1 MRPTR
6 RAFLR
11 AVGRGAATLSAL
23 PLVEAVTGI
32 EAAFADDLGR
42 LARKPGALS
51 AQELAPRYMLADDVV
66 YLNHASIGTV
76 PRSVHSAHLRY
87 LELCETNPW
96 LYMWGGAWEEARE
109 ATRASVAG
117 LLGADAD
124 DVALTHNTT
133 EGFNL
138 LAQGLPLG
146 PGDEILFTSLNHDG
160 ASVCWEHMA
169 ARRGFS
175 VRRVPFPV
183 ADAAEMTGDDVVAF
197 HRNRIRPETKV
208 LVLPHLDNAVGIRHP
223 LAEMV
228 AAARDAGVEY
238 VAVDGAQTVGMIP
251 LDLPSTGVD
260 FYAGSPHKWVQAPK
274 GLGLL
279 YMRPGVRERV
289 EPMWV
294 TWGQRSWEGTVR
306 IFEDYGTRNL
316 PEVIALG
323 DAADLQATLD
333 ARGKVERYRT
343 LHRALREATE
353 ASPGVTWRSPR
364 AWNDGGMLVALE
376 VRGRSS
382 SEVGAELREEHGVI
396 LRSFGGDEL
405 NTLRVAPNLA
415 TSAAELERFV
425 GWLDGMAR

>member
-1 MRPTR
+1 MRPSR

-11 AVGRGAATLSAL
+11 AVGRGAATLSTLSLVDAL
-23 PLVEAVTGI
+23 TEV

-42 LARKPGALS
+42 LGREPGPLS
-51 AQELAPRYMLADDVV
+51 TQELVPRYMLDDDIV

-76 PRSVHSAHLRY
+76 PRSVHDAHLRY

-109 ATRASVAG
+109 ATRASVAA
-117 LLGADAD
+117 LLGADPT

-146 PGDEILFTSLNHDG
+146 PGDEVLFTSLNHDG
-160 ASVCWEHMA
+160 ASVCWEHMG

-183 ADAAEMTGDDVVAF
+183 ADAAGMTGDDVVAF
-197 HRNRIRPETKV
+197 HRERIRPETKV
-208 LVLPHLDNAVGIRHP
+208 LVFPHLDNAVGVRHP
-223 LAEMV
+223 LAELV
-228 AAARDAGVEY
+228 AAARAEGVEY

-251 LDLPSTGVD
+251 LDLPATGVD

-279 YMRPGVRERV
+279 YMRAGVRDRV

-306 IFEDYGTRNL
+306 VFEDYGTRNL

-323 DAADLQATLD
+323 DAADLQVTLD
-333 ARGKVERYRT
+333 ARDKVGRYRT
-343 LHRALREATE
+343 LHATLREATE
-353 ASPGVTWRSPR
+353 ASPGLTWRSPR
-364 AWNDGGMLVALE
+364 AWDDGGMLVALE
-376 VRGRSS
+376 VEGRSS
-382 SEVGAELREEHGVI
+382 PEVGDELREEHAVI
-396 LRSFGGDEL
+396 LRTFGGDEL

-415 TSAAELERFV
+415 NSAGELERFV